1 MLANACTF
9 ILQKLINPIF
19 HSSISASV
27 YEKISLTLVDGLV
40 YAFKNLT
47 PSDQG
52 PHILFTRYVKNKTN
66 LDITCKSCAW
76 CIPDVRMQM
85 IRRWGQEQKKWLT
98 CCGGPRRHD
107 DVHADRAQ
115 CVPDVHTWTFNHTFT
130 LQCMCSHVNFP
141 IKFMRSIMI
150 DLFQTN

>member
-1 MLANACTF
+1 MD
-9 ILQKLINPIF
+9 
-19 HSSISASV
+19 SSM
-27 YEKISLTLVDGLV
+27 
-40 YAFKNLT
+40 LT

-98 CCGGPRRHD
+98 CCGGPRTHD
-107 DVHADRAQ
+107 DGHADRAQ

-130 LQCMCSHVNFP
+130 MQSICYNVNFP
-141 IKFMRSIMI
+141 IKFMRSMKN
-150 DLFQTN
+150 LFQNELTIKAFSFLYHGPNAHTNTHTQARDELKIILSIHNG